1 MSRLSIT
8 TKSAAQTTVELLYR
22 DLERRIVASPPG
34 LCPVDMSLAFLKL
47 CHAQTCGKCVPCR
60 VGLGQLCK
68 MLERVLDGD
77 AEMDAL
83 ERIERT
89 ARVIVDTA
97 DCAIGFSAANMV

>member
-47 CHAQTCGKCVPCR
+47 CHA
-60 VGLGQLCK
+60 
-68 MLERVLDGD
+68 
-77 AEMDAL
+77 
-83 ERIERT
+83 
-89 ARVIVDTA
+89 
-97 DCAIGFSAANMV
+97 